1 MLLLSRLLVGTLV
14 VAVFALVVADV
25 HENFALLGTALAWF
39 LIGAATLTLV
49 AAHKRLGSSGKT
61 IATMLVA
68 GAVMAL
74 ALGILGYGS
83 VLNRS
88 AVEWKAAQESASE
101 RISTRATTRFASLC
115 RNARDSARQL
125 ARASS
130 IAIAVEGSD
139 AQDYSSEAFEAL
151 ARFPLPSAHPRGA
164 PGTTLYDALRRPLA
178 WSGDNVSLSEVLDQL
193 ERVPESRLFVIEQ
206 GVYTYLVA
214 LEPLLSRRG
223 FVSVE
228 IPLIADR
235 RLQNRYLEDYDALS
249 SWLGRSTETEF
260 RMFGDDASELTSL
273 VEAEGDAFWG
283 GTEDAPRLYF
293 ALRSDSGELF
303 GISSVAGEAP
313 AIARLEARRRYKL
326 AAATSLVVA
335 ALAALFWL
343 VGSVPNALPRLF
355 FIWGAR
361 FVVFFTDFPLSLG
374 LDADN
379 PTYYASSLFFGLA
392 RSPIDFLLTA
402 AALLT
407 SALII
412 ANSSANASAN
422 AVGKRKLSERFTL
435 ASASVASGAVLAVL
449 VATEEVI
456 LDAWLNSSLALST
469 MSIFPF
475 DAPRFALQLGLVLL
489 FLASVTISVV
499 IVGLVRQ
506 AAPARAIAIDVAVV
520 SIGYFVARE
529 SGLTDHVLL
538 ALPAFAVVR
547 VFSLRQSILEKRWRS
562 SGLYVRLSTAGFVTV
577 SAIVSFYPAIARF
590 EDTTVQDFIET
601 TVAPIVLE
609 LGSSRLYAVVETARA
624 IDRMEADGRLG
635 VLDRDDVAF
644 QIWVGTDLVTSSL
657 SSSIEIVDETS
668 RIVSRFA
675 LSLPT
680 PAIDPSKAP
689 APDEWILEEES
700 IDNDPKHP
708 GVLLARRAI
717 RGPPGPPGQ
726 KAASWE
732 IRVRLAADWRNLP
745 FISTTNP
752 YLYLFSTAGVDAP
765 FLFPYRELSLFV
777 LEPDGTSVFQSTGG
791 VLQLDEQIVDEARRA
806 PVWWAY
812 SRGGQNHEAYLFHDG
827 THTFVLS
834 YVKTG
839 VLTYAAELAAWAVL
853 AAGVTLFALGVALV
867 LGASG
872 SEGGVSPRELWAGVG
887 TSFHGKLYV
896 AFVLIALVPI
906 ASLAFLIRGIVI
918 QQLVRD
924 IEQEGM
930 ARAQVVERFVNDLL
944 RSQRGD
950 AEERG
955 DRTVTDAVLEWVGS
969 LAGVDVDLYASG
981 ELVAT
986 SKPELFGS
994 GLLRTRVAPIA
1005 YRDLVLEQRTH
1016 SIHRESVGSF
1026 EYLVVSVPISIEQR
1040 REPGILAL
1048 PLASQNPE
1056 IDLRVSSMN
1065 QTLFLTAF
1073 CFSLAAAALAYSLA
1087 RRISEPINTLTD
1099 ATHRV
1104 AEGDLDV
1111 SLQTASKDEIG
1122 ALFASFTQ
1130 MAADLKRQRSDL
1142 ERTKKLEAWAEMARQ
1157 VAHEVKNPLTPIQL
1171 AAEHLLRVHDDPN
1184 VDFEKVLDECTETIL
1199 QQVKALRQIS
1209 MEFSTFAS
1217 PEPLRPEPTDIEELV
1232 RETVAPYVQAPP
1244 DGVRV
1249 SLDIADDLPLL
1260 RADARLLKRTLLNLV
1275 ENALHA
1281 VNGEGSVDVKVIH
1294 ESSNGA
1300 RFVEVAVA
1308 DTGVGIEPEL
1318 KERIFEPYFST
1329 RAAGT
1334 GLGLAIAK
1342 KVVEDHGGSIVLESE
1357 PGRGTTVRMR
1367 LPV

>member
-1 MLLLSRLLVGTLV
+1 MLFLPRLLAGTLV

-25 HENFALLGTALAWF
+25 HENFALLGTTLAWV
-39 LIGAATLTLV
+39 LIAAATLILV
-49 AAHKRLGSSGKT
+49 LAHKRLNSSGKT
-61 IATMLVA
+61 IATMLVT
-68 GAVMAL
+68 GAAMAL

-83 VLNRS
+83 VLNRTV
-88 AVEWKAAQESASE
+88 VEWKAAQDRAAE
-101 RISTRATTRFASLC
+101 RIAIRATTRFASLC
-115 RNARDSARQL
+115 RNARERARQL
-125 ARASS
+125 ARASP

-139 AQDYSSEAFEAL
+139 AQDYLSGAFDAL
-151 ARFPLPSAHPRGA
+151 ACSPLPSAHPRGA
-164 PGTTLYDALRRPLA
+164 PGATLYDALRRPLA
-178 WSGDNVSLSEVLDQL
+178 WSGDNVSLSEVLDQFD
-193 ERVPESRLFVIEQ
+193 RVPESGLFVIEQ

-214 LEPLLSRRG
+214 IEPLLSRRG

-235 RLQNRYLEDYDALS
+235 RLQNRYLEDYDAVS
-249 SWLGRSTETEF
+249 SWLDRSTETEF
-260 RMFGDDASELTSL
+260 RMFGDDASELPSL
-273 VEAEGDAFWG
+273 AEAEGDVFWG
-283 GTEDAPRLYF
+283 GTEDASRLYF

-303 GISSVAGEAP
+303 GMSSVAGEAP
-313 AIARLEARRRYKL
+313 AVARLDARRRYKL
-326 AAATSLVVA
+326 AAATALVLS

-343 VGSVPNALPRLF
+343 VRSVPNTLPRLVA
-355 FIWGAR
+355 IWGAR

-402 AALLT
+402 TALLT

-412 ANSSANASAN
+412 ANACANACANSSAN
-422 AVGKRKLSERFTL
+422 AVGKRKLPGRFTL
-435 ASASVASGAVLAVL
+435 AYTSLASGAVLAVL
-449 VATEEVI
+449 IATDEVI
-456 LDAWLNSSLALST
+456 HDAWLNSSLALST
-469 MSIFPF
+469 ISIFPF
-475 DAPRFALQLGLVLL
+475 DAPRFALQLGLVML

-499 IVGLVRQ
+499 IIGLVRD
-506 AAPARAIAIDVAVV
+506 AGPARAIAIDVAVF

-529 SGLTDHVLL
+529 FGLTDHVLL
-538 ALPAFAVVR
+538 ALPSFAVVR
-547 VFSLRQSILEKRWRS
+547 VFSLRQSILDKRRRS
-562 SGLYVRLSTAGFVTV
+562 SGLYVRLSTAGLLIV
-577 SAIVSFYPAIARF
+577 SAVVSFYPAIARF
-590 EDTTVQDFIET
+590 EDTTVQDLIET

-609 LGSSRLYAVVETARA
+609 LGSSRLYAVAETARA
-624 IDRMEADGRLG
+624 IDRMEADGLLDA
-635 VLDRDDVAF
+635 LDREDLAF
-644 QIWVGTDLVTSSL
+644 QIWVETDLVALSL
-657 SSSIEIVDETS
+657 SSSIEIVDDAS
-668 RIVSRFA
+668 RIVSRFT

-680 PAIDPSKAP
+680 AAVDPAKAP

-700 IDNDPKHP
+700 IDDDPKHP

-717 RGPPGPPGQ
+717 LGPDDTT
-726 KAASWE
+726 WE

-765 FLFPYRELSLFV
+765 FRFPYRELSLFV
-777 LEPDGTSVFQSTGG
+777 LEPDGSPVFQSTGAA
-791 VLQLDEQIVDEARRA
+791 LQLAEQIVNEARRA

-834 YVKTG
+834 YLKTG
-839 VLTYAAELAAWAVL
+839 AVPYAAELAAWAVL
-853 AAGVTLFALGVALV
+853 AAGLTLFALAVALV
-867 LGASG
+867 LGAAG
-872 SEGGVSPRELWAGVG
+872 SERGVSPRELWAGVG

-918 QQLVRD
+918 QQLERD

-930 ARAQVVERFVNDLL
+930 ARAQVVERFVNDFL
-944 RSQRGD
+944 RYRRIT
-950 AEERG
+950 AEGPG
-955 DRTVTDAVLEWVGS
+955 DRAVNDAVLEWVGS
-969 LAGVDVDLYASG
+969 LAGVDVDLYTSG

-994 GLLRTRVAPIA
+994 GLLRSRAAPTA
-1005 YRDLVLEQRTH
+1005 YRDLVLERLTH

-1026 EYLVVSVPISIEQR
+1026 EYLVVSVPISIER
-1040 REPGILAL
+1040 RQEPGILAL
-1048 PLASQNPE
+1048 PLASQKTE

-1065 QTLFLTAF
+1065 QTLLLTAF

-1087 RRISEPINTLTD
+1087 RRIAEPINTLTD

-1111 SLQTASKDEIG
+1111 SLETASKDEIG

-1142 ERTKKLEAWAEMARQ
+1142 ERTKKLEAWAEMAHQ

-1217 PEPLRPEPTDIEELV
+1217 PEPLKPEPTDIGALV

-1244 DGVRV
+1244 AGVSV
-1249 SLDIADDLPLL
+1249 SVDIADDLPPL

-1281 VNGEGSVDVKVIH
+1281 VNGEGSVDVKAIH
-1294 ESSNGA
+1294 KSSNGA
-1300 RFVEVAVA
+1300 SFVEVAVA

-1318 KERIFEPYFST
+1318 KKRIFEPYFST

-1342 KVVEDHGGSIVLESE
+1342 KVVEDHGGSILLESE
-1357 PGRGTTVRMR
+1357 PGQGTTVRMR
-1367 LPV
+1367 LPVS

>member
-1 MLLLSRLLVGTLV
+1 MLSLPRLLAGTLV
-14 VAVFALVVADV
+14 VAIFALVVADV
-25 HENFALLGTALAWF
+25 HENFALLGTTLAWV
-39 LIGAATLTLV
+39 LMAAATLTLV
-49 AAHKRLGSSGKT
+49 LAHRRLSSSGKT

-68 GAVMAL
+68 GAAMAL

-88 AVEWKAAQESASE
+88 VVQWKVAQDRAGE
-101 RISTRATTRFASLC
+101 RLAIRATTRFASLC
-115 RNARDSARQL
+115 RNARERARQL
-125 ARASS
+125 ARASP

-139 AQDYSSEAFEAL
+139 AQDYLSGAFDAL
-151 ARFPLPSAHPRGA
+151 ARSPLPSAHPRGA
-164 PGTTLYDALRRPLA
+164 PGATLYDALRRPLA
-178 WSGDNVSLSEVLDQL
+178 WSGDNVSLAEVLDPFD
-193 ERVPESRLFVIEQ
+193 RVPESGLFVIEQ

-214 LEPLLSRRG
+214 IEPLLSRRG

-235 RLQNRYLEDYDALS
+235 RLQNRYLEDYDAVS
-249 SWLGRSTETEF
+249 SWLDRSTETEF
-260 RMFGDDASELTSL
+260 RKFGDDASELTSPA
-273 VEAEGDAFWG
+273 EAEGDAFWG
-283 GTEDAPRLYF
+283 GTEDAPRFYF

-303 GISSVAGEAP
+303 GMSSVAGEAP
-313 AIARLEARRRYKL
+313 AAARLEARRRYKL
-326 AAATSLVVA
+326 AAATALVLS

-343 VGSVPNALPRLF
+343 VGSVPNALPRLVA
-355 FIWGAR
+355 IWGAR

-379 PTYYASSLFFGLA
+379 PIYYASSLFFGLA

-412 ANSSANASAN
+412 AKSSAKSSAN

-435 ASASVASGAVLAVL
+435 AYTSLASGAVLAVL
-449 VATEEVI
+449 VATDEVI
-456 LDAWLNSSLALST
+456 HDAWLNSRLALST

-475 DAPRFALQLGLVLL
+475 DAPRFALQLGLVML

-499 IVGLVRQ
+499 IVRLVRD
-506 AAPARAIAIDVAVV
+506 AGPARAIAVDVAVV
-520 SIGYFVARE
+520 SIGYVVARE
-529 SGLTDHVLL
+529 FGLTDHVLL
-538 ALPAFAVVR
+538 ALPSFAVVR
-547 VFSLRQSILEKRWRS
+547 VFSLRQSILEKRGRS
-562 SGLYVRLSTAGFVTV
+562 SGLYVRLSTAGLLIV
-577 SAIVSFYPAIARF
+577 SAVISFYPAIARF
-590 EDTTVQDFIET
+590 EDTTVQNFIET

-609 LGSSRLYAVVETARA
+609 LGSSRLYAVAETARA
-624 IDRMEADGRLG
+624 IDRMEADGRLD
-635 VLDRDDVAF
+635 VLDREDLAF
-644 QIWVGTDLVTSSL
+644 QIWVETDLVASSL
-657 SSSIEIVDETS
+657 SSSIEIVDEAS

-675 LSLPT
+675 LSFPT
-680 PAIDPSKAP
+680 AAIDPAKAP
-689 APDEWILEEES
+689 APDEWILEQES

-717 RGPPGPPGQ
+717 LGPDDTT
-726 KAASWE
+726 WE

-752 YLYLFSTAGVDAP
+752 YLYLFSTAGVDEP
-765 FLFPYRELSLFV
+765 FRFPYRELSLFV
-777 LEPDGTSVFQSTGG
+777 LEPDGSPVFQSTGAA
-791 VLQLDEQIVDEARRA
+791 LQLDEQIVNEARRA

-834 YVKTG
+834 YLKAG
-839 VLTYAAELAAWAVL
+839 VVPYAAELAAWAVL
-853 AAGVTLFALGVALV
+853 AAGLTLFALAVALV
-867 LGASG
+867 LGAAG
-872 SEGGVSPRELWAGVG
+872 SERGVSPRELWAGVG

-918 QQLVRD
+918 QQLERD

-930 ARAQVVERFVNDLL
+930 ARAQVVERFVNDFL
-944 RSQRGD
+944 RYQRITAVGP
-950 AEERG
+950 G
-955 DRTVTDAVLEWVGS
+955 DRTVNDAVLEWVGS
-969 LAGVDVDLYASG
+969 LAGVDVDLYTSG

-994 GLLRTRVAPIA
+994 GLLRSRAAPTA
-1005 YRDLVLEQRTH
+1005 YRDLLLERLTH

-1026 EYLVVSVPISIEQR
+1026 EYLVVSVPIFIEGRQ
-1040 REPGILAL
+1040 EPGILAL
-1048 PLASQNPE
+1048 PLASQKTE

-1065 QTLFLTAF
+1065 QTLLLTAF

-1087 RRISEPINTLTD
+1087 RRIAEPINTLTD

-1111 SLQTASKDEIG
+1111 SLETASKDEIG

-1142 ERTKKLEAWAEMARQ
+1142 ERTKKLEAWAQMARQ

-1199 QQVKALRQIS
+1199 QQVRSLRQIS

-1217 PEPLRPEPTDIEELV
+1217 PEPLRAEPTDIGELV
-1232 RETVAPYVQAPP
+1232 RETVRPYVRAPP
-1244 DGVRV
+1244 EGVHV
-1249 SLDIADDLPLL
+1249 NVDIAEDLPLL
-1260 RADARLLKRTLLNLV
+1260 RADVRLLKRTLVNLV

-1300 RFVEVAVA
+1300 RFVEVAVT

-1342 KVVEDHGGSIVLESE
+1342 KVVEEHGGSIVLESE
-1357 PGRGTTVRMR
+1357 PGQGTTVRMR
-1367 LPV
+1367 LPVS